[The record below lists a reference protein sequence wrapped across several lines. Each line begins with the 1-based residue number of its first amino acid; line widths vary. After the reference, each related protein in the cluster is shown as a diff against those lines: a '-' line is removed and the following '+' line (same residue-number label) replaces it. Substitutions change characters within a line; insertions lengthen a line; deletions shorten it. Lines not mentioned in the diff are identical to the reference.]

1 MTNSLQYFAKLHNIA
16 RMIIVNDSP
25 DVKSVTKAKLATQA
39 IFLICGFG
47 VSSWAVMVPF
57 AKSRLHLNDA
67 ELGGLL
73 LLLGAGS
80 VTMMP
85 LTGILMGRIGSRWLI
100 FIAALVIALCLPLLL
115 ILNTALTLGIA
126 LFFFGGGIGTIDVA
140 MNAHGVQV
148 QNLYGKPIMSS
159 LHGLFSVGGLL
170 GSFGLGFLIRL
181 GAQPFYAAMIIAL
194 SLLLI
199 AIIGFLFLLSP
210 KIEFAAIKRFS
221 VISAKSGRKA
231 NAWLSPAALFLGVLC
246 FAAFLAEGAMLDWSA
261 LFLKEYRKVDV
272 SLAGVGYAAFSVA
285 MATTRL
291 LGDRLVA
298 WLKNDRIVIF
308 GSLIAAIGMFIAIG
322 LPWLSGTL
330 FGFFLIG
337 FGAANIVP
345 VFFSKAGNL
354 KGVSSAM
361 AVSVISTFGYGGQ
374 LAGPA
379 FLGFIAQRFSL
390 PFALGVV
397 GVLFIFVAI
406 AYGIHKLRIAA
417 K

>member
-1 MTNSLQYFAKLHNIA
+1 MVLI
-16 RMIIVNDSP
+16 NDSP
-25 DVKSVTKAKLATQA
+25 DIKSVTKAKLATQA
-39 IFLICGFG
+39 IFLICGLG

-115 ILNTALTLGIA
+115 IMDTPLTLGIA
-126 LFFFGGGIGTIDVA
+126 LFFFGAGIGTIDVA

-148 QNLYGKPIMSS
+148 QKLYGKPIMSS

-170 GSFGLGFLIRL
+170 GAFGLGFLIRL
-181 GAQPFYAAMIIAL
+181 GAQPFYAAVIIAL

-199 AIIGFLFLLSP
+199 AIIGYRFLLSP
-210 KIEFAAIKRFS
+210 EIEFATVKRFS
-221 VISAKSGRKA
+221 SVISGKIGRKA
-231 NAWLSPAALFLGVLC
+231 NAWLNPAALFLGVLC
-246 FAAFLAEGAMLDWSA
+246 FTAFLAEGAMLDWSA
-261 LFLKEYRKVDV
+261 LFLKEYRKVDA
-272 SLAGVGYAAFSVA
+272 SLAGSGYAAFSVA

-291 LGDRLVA
+291 FGDRLVA
-298 WLKNDRIVIF
+298 WLKSDRIVIF
-308 GSLIAAIGMFIAIG
+308 GSFIAAIGMFIAVS
-322 LPWLSGTL
+322 LPWLPGTL

-337 FGAANIVP
+337 LGAANIVP
-345 VFFSKAGNL
+345 VFFSEAGNL

-361 AVSVISTFGYGGQ
+361 AISVIATFGYGGQ

-379 FLGFIAQRFSL
+379 SLGFIAQRFSL
-390 PFALGVV
+390 PVALGVV
-397 GVLFIFVAI
+397 GVLLIFVTI
-406 AYGIHKLRIAA
+406 TYGIRKMRVAV

>member
-1 MTNSLQYFAKLHNIA
+1 MKLI
-16 RMIIVNDSP
+16 NDPP

-39 IFLICGFG
+39 IFLICGLG

-57 AKSRLHLNDA
+57 AKSRLRLNDA

-115 ILNTALTLGIA
+115 ILDTPLTLGIA
-126 LFFFGGGIGTIDVA
+126 LFFFGAGIGTIDVA

-159 LHGLFSVGGLL
+159 LHGLFSVGGLF
-170 GSFGLGFLIRL
+170 GAFGLGFLIRL
-181 GAQPFYAAMIIAL
+181 GAQPLYAAVIIAL

-199 AIIGFLFLLSP
+199 AIIGYRFLFSLD
-210 KIEFAAIKRFS
+210 IESAAIERFS
-221 VISAKSGRKA
+221 SVITGKSRREA

-246 FAAFLAEGAMLDWSA
+246 FTAFLAEGAMLDWSA

-272 SLAGVGYAAFSVA
+272 SLAGSGYAAFSVA

-291 LGDRLVA
+291 FGDRLVA
-298 WLKNDRIVIF
+298 WLKSDRIIVF

-337 FGAANIVP
+337 LGAANIVP
-345 VFFSKAGNL
+345 VFFSEAGNI

-361 AVSVISTFGYGGQ
+361 AISVIATFGYGGQ

-379 FLGFIAQRFSL
+379 SLGFIAQRFSL
-390 PFALGVV
+390 PVALGVV
-397 GVLFIFVAI
+397 GVLLIFVTI
-406 AYGIHKLRIAA
+406 AYGIRKMRVAV

>member
-1 MTNSLQYFAKLHNIA
+1 MLLL
-16 RMIIVNDSP
+16 NDPP
-25 DVKSVTKAKLATQA
+25 DIKSVTKAKLATQA

-80 VTMMP
+80 VAMMP
-85 LTGILMGRIGSRWLI
+85 LTGILMGRIGSRGLI
-100 FIAALVIALCLPLLL
+100 FIAAIVIALCLPLLL
-115 ILNTALTLGIA
+115 ILNTPLTLGIA
-126 LFFFGGGIGTIDVA
+126 LFFFGAGIGTIDVA

-199 AIIGFLFLLSP
+199 VIIGYRFLFSRNV
-210 KIEFAAIKRFS
+210 EAAAIKRFS
-221 VISAKSGRKA
+221 SVVHGISGRMT
-231 NAWLSPAALFLGVLC
+231 NAWLSPAAVFLGVLC
-246 FAAFLAEGAMLDWSA
+246 FAVFLAEGAMLDWSA
-261 LFLKEYRKVDV
+261 LFLKEYRGIDP
-272 SLAGVGYAAFSVA
+272 SLAGAGYAAFSVA

-291 LGDRLVA
+291 FGDRLVA
-298 WLKNDRIVIF
+298 WLKSDRIVIF
-308 GSLIAAIGMFIAIG
+308 GSLVAGTGMFIAIS
-322 LPWLSGTL
+322 LPWLAGTL

-337 FGAANIVP
+337 LGAANVVP
-345 VFFSKAGNL
+345 VFFSEAGRL

-361 AVSVISTFGYGGQ
+361 AVSVIATLGYGGQ

-379 FLGFIAQRFSL
+379 FLGFIAQHFTL
-390 PFALGVV
+390 PVALGVV
-397 GVLFIFVAI
+397 GILLFFVTI
-406 AYGIHKLRIAA
+406 AYGIRRMKMGSYN
-417 K
+417 